1 MATLT
6 VTYAAKPDAQFD
18 RAYYDATHIPM
29 LDTAWG
35 EHGYVSAEVL
45 YPADDAQPFVAMA
58 VLRFRDQA
66 AIDASLGSPR
76 TAEVAADM
84 ANFTNLTPDLFRAA
98 D

>member
-6 VTYAAKPDAQFD
+6 VTYPASADAQFD

-35 EHGYVSAEVL
+35 DHGYLSAEVL
-45 YPADDAQPFVAMA
+45 YPADDSQPFMAMA
-58 VLRFRDQA
+58 VLRFKDQA
-66 AIDASLGSPR
+66 SIDAALAAPG
-76 TAEVAADM
+76 TGQVVADV